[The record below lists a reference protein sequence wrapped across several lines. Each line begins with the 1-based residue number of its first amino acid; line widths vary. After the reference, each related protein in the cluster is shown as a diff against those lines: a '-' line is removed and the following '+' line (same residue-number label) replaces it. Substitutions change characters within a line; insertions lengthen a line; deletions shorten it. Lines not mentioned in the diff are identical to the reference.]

1 MVGLGV
7 VLFRQQANGFH
18 GGHAADAGGSVRL
31 GPRATAAIEAAVS
44 AGEAAFSAI
53 SVWETAMLVREGRY
67 ALDIPIDRWCADLI
81 AAGLVEAPLDAVAAG
96 QAAGLPDL
104 HEDPADRMI
113 AATAMR
119 LGAQLVTPDA
129 RLIEWFAQ
137 DGRTAALDARS

>member
-1 MVGLGV
+1 MVRL
-7 VLFRQQANGFH
+7 LLDTNALLWLSS
-18 GGHAADAGGSVRL
+18 GSVRL

-53 SVWETAMLVREGRY
+53 SVWETAMLVRKGRY

-119 LGAQLVTPDA
+119 LGAQLVTSDA

-137 DGRTAALDARS
+137 GGRTAALDARR